1 MVKNWPRGPARK
13 SGILWGTMVETR
25 KDNDAAAVLKQKF
38 RGLSRLCRLKP
49 HEMAE
54 KQLQFYNGFGILVQS
69 EVLAMLIN
77 IVYGKSRVNMYLLYI
92 YFAIARV
99 KYE

>member
-1 MVKNWPRGPARK
+1 MIEACEDNETVAIFKRK
-13 SGILWGTMVETR
+13 VRCFSQLW
-25 KDNDAAAVLKQKF
+25 Q
-38 RGLSRLCRLKP
+38 LKP

-69 EVLAMLIN
+69 GVLAMLIN